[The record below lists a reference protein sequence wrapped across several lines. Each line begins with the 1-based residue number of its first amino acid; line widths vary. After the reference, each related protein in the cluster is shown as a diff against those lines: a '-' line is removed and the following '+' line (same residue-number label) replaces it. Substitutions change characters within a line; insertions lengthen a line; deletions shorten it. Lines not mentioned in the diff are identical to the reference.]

1 MTSKKTAELIVQGKL
16 VGFMRDSHP
25 EVAWELEKQVEII
38 IREYGEKLHKQIM
51 DKLWFC
57 PNKGIIVKEGEKI
70 NY

>member
-16 VGFMRDSHP
+16 VGFMRDCHP

-38 IREYGEKLHKQIM
+38 IRDYGEKLYKQIM

-57 PNKGIIVKEGEKI
+57 PTNGIIIKEGEQI